1 MPIPPENL
9 KETMAMRNWLITM
22 GGLVMLLAGGRL
34 ALAQQPVA
42 MRVRPPELRN
52 VEEWINSKPLTL
64 EGLKGKV
71 VVLHYWT
78 FG

>member
-1 MPIPPENL
+1 
-9 KETMAMRNWLITM
+9 MRNWMVSVGSLC
-22 GGLVMLLAGGRL
+22 LVLLGARAVL
-34 ALAQQPVA
+34 AEQPVA
-42 MRVRPPELRN
+42 MRIRPPELRN
-52 VEEWINSKPLTL
+52 VDEWINSKPLTL